1 MALNAKTDPNYVPKR
16 INGKFAPGWSGN
28 PGGSL
33 EATRR
38 SFNKDFL
45 LALAADF
52 KKHGAAAIEK
62 VREQQPAA
70 YMKICAL
77 LVPREMKVERSGGV
91 KAMTED
97 QIVDAIAAIEAI
109 QQILATQAEN
119 AKVIEGTTAP
129 MALPIPTETEQPGRK
144 RSNRLLDHVDT
155 AIGPNARG
163 KRKPQ

>member
-62 VREQQPAA
+62 VRKTQPAA
-70 YMKICAL
+70 YIKICAL
-77 LVPREMKVERSGGV
+77 LVPREMKLEHSGGV
-91 KAMTED
+91 KAMTDE
-97 QIVDAIAAIEAI
+97 QIEDAIAAIKAWMAAQAGEAA
-109 QQILATQAEN
+109 Q
-119 AKVIEGTTAP
+119 VIEGEAEVVPSLPAP
-129 MALPIPTETEQPGRK
+129 ARPTK
-144 RSNRLLDHVDT
+144 AS
-155 AIGPNARG
+155 
-163 KRKPQ
+163 

>member
-97 QIVDAIAAIEAI
+97 QIVDAIAAIEGF
-109 QQILATQAEN
+109 LARRSGET
-119 AKVIEGTTAP
+119 AKVIEGEAEVVP
-129 MALPIPTETEQPGRK
+129 SLPPARPTK
-144 RSNRLLDHVDT
+144 AS
-155 AIGPNARG
+155 
-163 KRKPQ
+163 

>member
-1 MALNAKTDPNYVPKR
+1 MALNTKTNPNYVPKR

-52 KKHGAAAIEK
+52 KKHGSAAIEK
-62 VREQQPAA
+62 VRKTQPAA

-77 LVPREMKVERSGGV
+77 LVPREMKVERAGGV
-91 KAMTED
+91 KAMSDE
-97 QIVDAIAAIEAI
+97 QIVDAIAAIEGF
-109 QQILATQAEN
+109 LARRSGEQ
-119 AKVIEGTTAP
+119 AKVIEGEAEVVPSLAAP
-129 MALPIPTETEQPGRK
+129 GSEAPRCPRPKVSLSKSP
-144 RSNRLLDHVDT
+144 
-155 AIGPNARG
+155 
-163 KRKPQ
+163 

>member
-1 MALNAKTDPNYVPKR
+1 MALNTKTNPNYVPKR
-16 INGKFAPGWSGN
+16 INGNFAPGRSGN

-62 VREQQPAA
+62 VREQQPAT

-77 LVPREMKVERSGGV
+77 LVPREMKLEHSGGV
-91 KAMTED
+91 KAMTDE
-97 QIVDAIAAIEAI
+97 QIEGAIAAIEAW
-109 QQILATQAEN
+109 
-119 AKVIEGTTAP
+119 
-129 MALPIPTETEQPGRK
+129 
-144 RSNRLLDHVDT
+144 
-155 AIGPNARG
+155 
-163 KRKPQ
+163 

>member
-62 VREQQPAA
+62 VRKTQPAA

-91 KAMTED
+91 KAMTEE
-97 QIVDAIAAIEAI
+97 QIVDAIEAIEGF
-109 QQILATQAEN
+109 LARRSGET
-119 AKVIEGTTAP
+119 AKVIEGEAEVVPSLPAP
-129 MALPIPTETEQPGRK
+129 ASPK
-144 RSNRLLDHVDT
+144 KAS
-155 AIGPNARG
+155 
-163 KRKPQ
+163 